1 MKEKH
6 ENRHPVDLLPGEE
19 ALAGFYGRGHGEQPP
34 AHLDEA
40 ILAAAR
46 REVRAGPRGRQRRKR
61 EWLLPTSLAA
71 SILLVT
77 GVLLYLEFQPVETA
91 EIVVAGAP
99 RPAPGDA
106 GGGAQEVQQVRAT
119 PSIVALRDAPAE
131 EEPAGL
137 TLPAKSRMAAPELAR
152 RAPEDT
158 DPARRTTTPPAYTG
172 SPQAWLEE
180 IRRLVDAGRLHD
192 ARRELDTLIAQYPD
206 FRSTELSKIQERL
219 VNVAPAR

>member
-1 MKEKH
+1 MKEKR

-91 EIVVAGAP
+91 EIVVASAP
-99 RPAPGDA
+99 RPAPD
-106 GGGAQEVQQVRAT
+106 GGGAQEVQQARAT
-119 PSIVALRDAPAE
+119 PSIVALAEAPAE

-137 TLPAKSRMAAPELAR
+137 SLPAKSRMAAPELAR
-152 RAPEDT
+152 RAPEDA

-180 IRRLVDAGRLHD
+180 IQRLVDAGRLHD
-192 ARRELDTLIAQYPD
+192 ARRELDTLIARHPD
-206 FRSTELSKIQERL
+206 FRPTELRELQERL
-219 VNVAPAR
+219 VNVAPAP